1 MQIEDAQSICKFL
14 LQLVTVLTD
23 FTENPN
29 HSWEAE
35 VISKENEQVVFLIVA
50 VF

>member
-1 MQIEDAQSICKFL
+1 MQIEDAQSICEFL
-14 LQLVTVLTD
+14 LQIVTVLTD

-29 HSWEAE
+29 RFWEAE
-35 VISKENEQVVFLIVA
+35 AISKENEQVVFLIMA